1 MRFRYLLVEDDVK
14 NEWFLA
20 RWSGSGIRGFGSFS
34 GRCRWLSHALAWVVG
49 GTRWG
54 CVDCGEMLGLG
65 EMRGVA
71 LWLVGGRVKIR

>member
-34 GRCRWLSHALAWVVG
+34 GRCRWLPHALAWVVA

-54 CVDCGEMLGLG
+54 CVERCWVLVKRVGWRFG
-65 EMRGVA
+65 
-71 LWLVGGRVKIR
+71 WLVGG

>member
-34 GRCRWLSHALAWVVG
+34 GRCRWLPHALAWVVA
-49 GTRWG
+49 GTR
-54 CVDCGEMLGLG
+54 
-65 EMRGVA
+65 
-71 LWLVGGRVKIR
+71 